1 MIQQI
6 ESLRRTS
13 SLDFV
18 AVSYL
23 SLNAESL
30 VRTRGPS
37 LEGEDSRAR
46 FLLIRA
52 MAEGTGLV
60 RNVMV
65 SPWFTYRKKSY
76 LVISFVAL
84 GHMNQAPSA
93 SDPVWCRAIGIHCS
107 R

>member
-1 MIQQI
+1 M
-6 ESLRRTS
+6 
-13 SLDFV
+13 DFV

-23 SLNAESL
+23 SSNAESL

-46 FLLIRA
+46 FLLVRA

-65 SPWFTYRKKSY
+65 SPWFTYRKKKLPCRIICGIGPYESGPFSLGSR
-76 LVISFVAL
+76 LV
-84 GHMNQAPSA
+84 
-93 SDPVWCRAIGIHCS
+93 
-107 R
+107 